1 MRFCSYL
8 AVLGLALVCQG
19 SWAQL
24 PSDQAP
30 VAEGVAVFEPSAVSA
45 QNSPEVEA
53 ESLNGGISTNP
64 SLAGNDMASASILDS
79 AKAGLKKYWLVL
91 VIVTLALSWWIQG
104 RLVKRPE

>member
-30 VAEGVAVFEPSAVSA
+30 VAEGVAAFEPSAVSA

-53 ESLNGGISTNP
+53 ESLNDGISTNP
-64 SLAGNDMASASILDS
+64 SLAGNDM